1 MRLMP
6 AETRPLLL
14 NATLAGGGSATAT
27 RRLFRALKQSG
38 VQAKLIVGDKSDGE
52 EGVFSLT
59 SALDRIVIK
68 ACKGFELTLHRM
80 YKLKRGES
88 FTSGWFGARLAR
100 QIPRLGSNVLHF
112 NQLNNGFVALRF
124 LQDTRYPKIWTLH
137 DWWGMTG
144 GCHVPGSCTRHT
156 NKCGGCPILGSK
168 SSLDLS
174 RANHHL
180 KSRALRKAGIRYV
193 SVSRALQTDMQ
204 ASASTR
210 GAAVDVIPNGLD
222 LNLFRP
228 VEKKL
233 ARDLL
238 GLPPDRIVLT
248 FGANIAVENKGFRDV
263 IAIGRHL
270 ANRVDRKK
278 FIIARFGDNAPI
290 REGEL
295 GVECRSFGYVRDDL
309 TLALL
314 YSASDIVVVPSRLE
328 SFGLVA
334 AEAIACGTPV
344 LGYRTGGVVDIIDH
358 QKNGFLGTLN
368 SLETIIEGAHWLL
381 DRIASPGGEQQLRN
395 SAVAKARAAFDI
407 MDVAQKYVELYES
420 TLRHHGTS

>member
-1 MRLMP
+1 MHLMP
-6 AETRPLLL
+6 AEIRPLLL

-27 RRLFRALKQSG
+27 RRLFRALKQIG
-38 VQAKLIVGDKSDGE
+38 VEAKLIVGDKSDGE
-52 EGVFSLT
+52 EGVLGLT

-68 ACKGFELTLHRM
+68 VCKGFELTLHRL

-100 QIPRLGSNVLHF
+100 QIPLLGTNVLHF
-112 NQLNNGFVALRF
+112 NQLNNGFAALRF
-124 LQDTRYPKIWTLH
+124 LQTKRYPKIWTLH

-156 NKCGGCPILGSK
+156 NRCGACPILGSK
-168 SSLDLS
+168 RPHDLS
-174 RANHHL
+174 WANYHL
-180 KSRALRKAGIRYV
+180 KNRALRNAGIRYV
-193 SVSRALQTDMQ
+193 GVSRALQADMQ
-204 ASASTR
+204 ASVSAR

-222 LNLFRP
+222 LKVFRP
-228 VEKKL
+228 VGKQL

-238 GLPPDRIVLT
+238 GLPPHRLILT

-263 IAIGRHL
+263 IELGRHL
-270 ANRVDRKK
+270 ASRAGRERFLVV
-278 FIIARFGDNAPI
+278 RFGDNAPL
-290 REGEL
+290 RDGEL

-368 SLETIIEGAHWLL
+368 SPQTIIEGAHWLL
-381 DRIASPGGEQQLRN
+381 DTIAAPHGEQQLRN
-395 SAVAKARAAFDI
+395 AAVAKARAAFDI
-407 MDVAQKYVELYES
+407 LDVARKYVELYNCMS
-420 TLRHHGTS
+420 